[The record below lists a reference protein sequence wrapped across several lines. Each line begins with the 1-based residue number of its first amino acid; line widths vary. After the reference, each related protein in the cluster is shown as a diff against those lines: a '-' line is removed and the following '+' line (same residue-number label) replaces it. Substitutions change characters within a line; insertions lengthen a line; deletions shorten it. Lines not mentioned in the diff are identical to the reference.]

1 MLSNVIKLRD
11 SIDKTYRF
19 ITYRAQFTH
28 PDYSANWRMVDP
40 LSTVR

>member
-19 ITYRAQFTH
+19 IAYRAPFTH
-28 PDYSANWRMVDP
+28 PDDASLVDP
-40 LSTVR
+40 LSTLR